1 MTRKVPAPAG
11 VKFPDTADVP
21 ATFSG
26 FVDENTGAPAHVGSA
41 GPNTSNVTVPVGAAA
56 PAGAGPSVAM
66 SWNDAPRAIGVG
78 ATAVAIGSGALPTT
92 AASAGS
98 AHTVAEP
105 V

>member
-56 PAGAGPSVAM
+56 PAGAGPNVAV
-66 SWNDAPRAIGVG
+66 SWNEAPSAIGVG
-78 ATAVAIGSGALPTT
+78 DTAVTIGSGALFTT
-92 AASAGS
+92 TASAGS
-98 AHTVAEP
+98 AQADAELA
-105 V
+105 